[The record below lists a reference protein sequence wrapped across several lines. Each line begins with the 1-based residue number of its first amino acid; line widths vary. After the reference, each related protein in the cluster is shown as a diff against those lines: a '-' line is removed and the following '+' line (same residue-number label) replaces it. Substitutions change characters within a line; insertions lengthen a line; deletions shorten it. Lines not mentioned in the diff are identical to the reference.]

1 MLKNTGLSL
10 ILRKNFLST
19 FNGQDNKVYV
29 RYCAT
34 LEYFMSYEIYIRFL
48 KDLFV
53 IYAFIFYDMKG
64 QDNKTK

>member
-1 MLKNTGLSL
+1 M
-10 ILRKNFLST
+10 
-19 FNGQDNKVYV
+19 

-34 LEYFMSYEIYIRFL
+34 LESFMSYEIYIRFL

-53 IYAFIFYDMKG
+53 IYASIFYDMKG